1 MKCKAQPRSIT
12 GIFRGCAGKQA
23 SIPYDSRMAEKPSAR
38 RAQGLSSSRTL
49 RTDVGPK
56 IPAVP
61 GILRTGAAFDVAAVI
76 AGRRPS
82 WAVVGALAIIA
93 ALAVATIV
101 LVLPGGGS
109 RESGSATV
117 ISLPLPS
124 EEALPANSA
133 ASAGIAAPGATTPP
147 QNARAAAEWYLA
159 RASDGDPTA
168 QYEIAVRYAE
178 GRGVAKDYAR
188 AAAWFREAAING
200 VAAAQYDLG
209 ILYDTGLGLT
219 RDPIEAVI
227 WYQSAADRNQP
238 IAQSKLGM
246 VYLAG
251 GAVPRNSEEAVRW
264 LRRAAEQGVPDA
276 QATLASLYELGDG
289 VARSSKSAYGWY
301 SLAANAGVA
310 EARQA
315 QSRLSQS
322 FSSQELDEAEAWT
335 ARLAAQIAPLAT
347 APPPRQGLEGLL
359 LTSVPSEPGGVVSHG
374 MISEIQRLLGA
385 TGYGVGQE
393 DGLIGEQ
400 TAQAIRRYQQDVGMP
415 VDGAPS
421 LALLNRL
428 RAAAAGPPPAAK
440 P

>member
-1 MKCKAQPRSIT
+1 
-12 GIFRGCAGKQA
+12 
-23 SIPYDSRMAEKPSAR
+23 
-38 RAQGLSSSRTL
+38 
-49 RTDVGPK
+49 
-56 IPAVP
+56 VP
-61 GILRTGAAFDVAAVI
+61 GILRAGAAFDLAAAI

-93 ALAVATIV
+93 ALLAATLV
-101 LVLPGGGS
+101 LVLRLGFPA
-109 RESGSATV
+109 RESSGATV
-117 ISLPLPS
+117 VSLPVPT
-124 EEALPANSA
+124 EEALPAKSA
-133 ASAGIAAPGATTPP
+133 ARSGVAAPAATAAP
-147 QNARAAAEWYLA
+147 QNPRAAAEWYLA
-159 RASDGDPTA
+159 RASDGDPAA

-178 GRGVAKDYAR
+178 GRGVAKDYVR

-209 ILYDTGLGLT
+209 ILYDRGLGLA
-219 RDPIEAVI
+219 RDPIEALI
-227 WYQSAADRNQP
+227 WYQSAADQNQP

-264 LRRAAEQGVPDA
+264 LRRAAEQGVPEA
-276 QATLASLYELGDG
+276 QATLASLYERGDG
-289 VARSSKSAYGWY
+289 IARSNKSAYGWY
-301 SLAANAGVA
+301 SLAGSAGVA

-315 QSRLSQS
+315 QSRLSQG
-322 FSSQELDEAEAWT
+322 FSAQELDEAEAWT

-347 APPPRQGLEGLL
+347 VPPPRQGLDGLL
-359 LTSVPSEPGGVVSHG
+359 LTSAPGEPGGAISHG

-385 TGYGVGQE
+385 TGYDTGQA
-393 DGLIGEQ
+393 DGLVGEQ
-400 TAQAIRRYQQDVGMP
+400 TAQAIRRYQQDLGMP

-421 LALLNRL
+421 RALLNRL

>member
-1 MKCKAQPRSIT
+1 
-12 GIFRGCAGKQA
+12 
-23 SIPYDSRMAEKPSAR
+23 MAEKPSAR
-38 RAQGLSSSRTL
+38 RAQGLSSSRAL
-49 RTDVGPK
+49 QIGVGQE
-56 IPAVP
+56 IPAKP
-61 GILRTGAAFDVAAVI
+61 GLLRTGAALDVAAAI

-82 WAVVGALAIIA
+82 WAVVAALAIIVG
-93 ALAVATIV
+93 LVVATVV
-101 LVLPGGGS
+101 LVRRQGGS
-109 RESGSATV
+109 WREGGSAIT
-117 ISLPLPS
+117 IPLPS
-124 EEALPANSA
+124 PADEALPASSA
-133 ASAGIAAPGATTPP
+133 ASSGGAAPSANAPP

-178 GRGVAKDYAR
+178 GRGVAKDYTR

-209 ILYDTGLGLT
+209 ILYDNGLGLA

-227 WYQSAADRNQP
+227 WYQSAADQNQP

-251 GAVPRNSEEAVRW
+251 AAVPRNPEEAVRW
-264 LRRAAEQGVPDA
+264 LRRAAEQGIPDA
-276 QATLASLYELGDG
+276 QATLASLYERGDG
-289 VARSSKSAYGWY
+289 VALSNKSAYGWY
-301 SLAANAGVA
+301 SLAGNAGVA

-315 QSRLSQS
+315 QSRLSRT

-347 APPPRQGLEGLL
+347 AAPPRQGLEGLL
-359 LTSVPSEPGGVVSHG
+359 LTSVPGEPGGVISHG
-374 MISEIQRLLGA
+374 MISEIQRLLA
-385 TGYGVGQE
+385 AAGYDVGQT

-400 TAQAIRRYQQDVGMP
+400 TAQVIRRYQQDVGMP

-421 LALLNRL
+421 RALLNRL
-428 RAAAAGPPPAAK
+428 RAAAAGRPPAAK

>member
-1 MKCKAQPRSIT
+1 MT
-12 GIFRGCAGKQA
+12 GIFRGRADKRQ
-23 SIPYDSRMAEKPSAR
+23 SIPYDSRMAETPSAR
-38 RAQGLSSSRTL
+38 SAQGLSNSRTL
-49 RTDVGPK
+49 PMGVGQE

-61 GILRTGAAFDVAAVI
+61 GVLRTGAFDIAAAI

-82 WAVVGALAIIA
+82 WAVVGALTIIA
-93 ALAVATIV
+93 ALVVATLV
-101 LVLPGGGS
+101 LVLRLGGAS
-109 RESGSATV
+109 RESGSAIV
-117 ISLPLPS
+117 MPLPLPTD
-124 EEALPANSA
+124 EALPASSAANSA
-133 ASAGIAAPGATTPP
+133 VAAPGANAPP

-159 RASDGDPTA
+159 RASDGDPMA

-200 VAAAQYDLG
+200 VPAAQYDLG
-209 ILYDTGLGLT
+209 ILYDKGLGLA

-227 WYQSAADRNQP
+227 WYQSAADQNQP

-264 LRRAAEQGVPDA
+264 LRRAAEHGVPEA
-276 QATLASLYELGDG
+276 QATLASLYERGDG
-289 VARSSKSAYGWY
+289 VARSNKSAYGWY
-301 SLAANAGVA
+301 RLAGNAGVA

-347 APPPRQGLEGLL
+347 TPPPRQGLEGLL
-359 LTSVPSEPGGVVSHG
+359 LTSMPGEPGGVISNG
-374 MISEIQRLLGA
+374 MISEIQRLLAA
-385 TGYGVGQE
+385 TGYGVGQA

-400 TAQAIRRYQQDVGMP
+400 TAQSIRRYQQDVGMP

-421 LALLNRL
+421 RALLNRL

>member
-1 MKCKAQPRSIT
+1 M
-12 GIFRGCAGKQA
+12 
-23 SIPYDSRMAEKPSAR
+23 
-38 RAQGLSSSRTL
+38 
-49 RTDVGPK
+49 DVGQE

-61 GILRTGAAFDVAAVI
+61 RILRTVTAFDAAAAI

-93 ALAVATIV
+93 ALVAATLV
-101 LVLPGGGS
+101 LVLRLDGAS
-109 RESGSATV
+109 WERSGEIAV
-117 ISLPLPS
+117 SLTLPT
-124 EEALPANSA
+124 EQALPANSKASSGMGAPA
-133 ASAGIAAPGATTPP
+133 ANAPP
-147 QNARAAAEWYLA
+147 QNPRAAAEWYLA

-178 GRGVAKDYAR
+178 GRGVTKDYAR

-209 ILYDTGLGLT
+209 ILYDKGLGLA

-227 WYQSAADRNQP
+227 WYQSAADQNQP
-238 IAQSKLGM
+238 IAQSKLAM

-251 GAVPRNSEEAVRW
+251 EAVPRNPEEAVRW
-264 LRRAAEQGVPDA
+264 LRRAAEQGVPEA
-276 QATLASLYELGDG
+276 QVTLASLYERGDG
-289 VARSSKSAYGWY
+289 VARSNKSAYCWY
-301 SLAANAGVA
+301 SLAGNAGLA

-322 FSSQELDEAEAWT
+322 LSPQELDEAEAWT
-335 ARLAAQIAPLAT
+335 TRLAAQIAALAT
-347 APPPRQGLEGLL
+347 ALPPRQGLEGLL

-374 MISEIQRLLGA
+374 MISEIQRLLA
-385 TGYGVGQE
+385 ANGYGAGQV

-400 TAQAIRRYQQDVGMP
+400 TAEAIRRYQQEVGMP

>member
-1 MKCKAQPRSIT
+1 
-12 GIFRGCAGKQA
+12 
-23 SIPYDSRMAEKPSAR
+23 
-38 RAQGLSSSRTL
+38 
-49 RTDVGPK
+49 
-56 IPAVP
+56 
-61 GILRTGAAFDVAAVI
+61 
-76 AGRRPS
+76 
-82 WAVVGALAIIA
+82 
-93 ALAVATIV
+93 
-101 LVLPGGGS
+101 
-109 RESGSATV
+109 
-117 ISLPLPS
+117 
-124 EEALPANSA
+124 
-133 ASAGIAAPGATTPP
+133 
-147 QNARAAAEWYLA
+147 
-159 RASDGDPTA
+159 
-168 QYEIAVRYAE
+168 
-178 GRGVAKDYAR
+178 
-188 AAAWFREAAING
+188 
-200 VAAAQYDLG
+200 
-209 ILYDTGLGLT
+209 GLT

-322 FSSQELDEAEAWT
+322 FSSQELDEAEPWT

-374 MISEIQRLLGA
+374 MIS
-385 TGYGVGQE
+385 
-393 DGLIGEQ
+393 
-400 TAQAIRRYQQDVGMP
+400 
-415 VDGAPS
+415 
-421 LALLNRL
+421 
-428 RAAAAGPPPAAK
+428 
-440 P
+440 